1 MGISGGVDSAVTA
14 MLLKNQGYSAALPPH
29 MQTSSPWCLSTQ
41 VLDLACDGLQRFP
54 RAALVHYHASQ
65 MPQDYREVCLLCRH
79 DVFGVFMRN
88 WDESEEKGND
98 NCTVE
103 ADFTQAQSVCQHL
116 GIPLHEVDFVRQ
128 YWTQVFSDFI
138 AQVSPHD
145 G

>member
-1 MGISGGVDSAVTA
+1 
-14 MLLKNQGYSAALPPH
+14 
-29 MQTSSPWCLSTQ
+29 
-41 VLDLACDGLQRFP
+41 
-54 RAALVHYHASQ
+54 
-65 MPQDYREVCLLCRH
+65 MPQDDREVCLLCRH

-103 ADFTQAQSVCQHL
+103 ADFTKAQSVCQHL

-138 AQVSPHD
+138 AQVSPH
-145 G
+145 GS